1 MLFTSPENL
10 TRYVTAVRCTYQRS
24 NALLQGRFLPVF
36 ASQIYDRNAQLVAS
50 GMTAINLTSVIIG
63 QCLQTPKVNTLT
75 LVYGSKGNGCTEDAT
90 MLPSY
95 YDMMCMNTTVSPV
108 IDIRYGLTYCIL
120 GLFAHITL
128 STCVHVKHG
137 VSIGVNQLMHCVLTR
152 TTGINRC
159 LGARSGIKENALTD
173 LTRSIA
179 RQPWL
184 TARS

>member
-1 MLFTSPENL
+1 M
-10 TRYVTAVRCTYQRS
+10 YQRS
-24 NALLQGRFLPVF
+24 NVLLQGRFLPVF

-50 GMTAINLTSVIIG
+50 GMTPINLASVIIG
-63 QCLQTPKVNTLT
+63 KCLQSLKVHTLT
-75 LVYGSKGNGCTEDAT
+75 LTHGSKGNGCTEDAT

-95 YDMMCMNTTVSPV
+95 YDMMCMNTTVPPV
-108 IDIRYGLTYCIL
+108 IDIRYGLTCCIL
-120 GLFAHITL
+120 GLFAHTTL

-137 VSIGVNQLMHCVLTR
+137 VSIRVNLLMYCVLTR

-159 LGARSGIKENALTD
+159 LGARSGINENALTD

-179 RQPWL
+179 RQLWL